1 MALTCELPN
10 QVTNVPSFID
20 CQSINVSYQINGLA
34 NVSFT
39 VVSSS
44 KTINLGNYTT
54 VIIGSNRETRR
65 ASSFTAGRVRYKGV
79 ITSYEISPIQGTLV
93 YEHRLQLLAFGCRV

>member
-1 MALTCELPN
+1 MAITCQLPN
-10 QVTNVPSFID
+10 QTTNVPAFVD
-20 CQSINVSYQINGLA
+20 CQSISVSMQITGLA

-44 KTINLGNYTT
+44 KTINLSNYTT
-54 VIIGSNRETRR
+54 IIIGSNRETRR
-65 ASSFTAGRVRYKGV
+65 AGSFTAGRVRYKGV